1 VQHLHGLGAPDVT
14 GIGPQEAVQCRPAV
28 HVRLKVSWPRYPFAA
43 RAIRSLRRASNKHLV
58 NRVAVGAELGG
69 QGIQRN
75 IVEHD
80 RGENL
85 TLARSEHTKIED
97 RLDAKEI
104 LTVGRYGSL

>member
-1 VQHLHGLGAPDVT
+1 MVQIPGRDKS
-14 GIGPQEAVQCRPAV
+14 GPELTPGVEQ
-28 HVRLKVSWPRYPFAA
+28 
-43 RAIRSLRRASNKHLV
+43 HLV